1 MRVVVTHTL
10 AYHATNADVSIIRSS
25 DLLKEMRSKLRKI
38 VERLIMKPRILSIN
52 ENKYYENKNDI
63 RNEAKLIVSSHYK
76 IK

>member
-38 VERLIMKPRILSIN
+38 VEQINSNYEAAYLI
-52 ENKYYENKNDI
+52 
-63 RNEAKLIVSSHYK
+63 YK
-76 IK
+76 